1 VWITDLYWMSI
12 RRQFIMQFLRNILFQ
27 IHRNSAFALFLIPL
41 GFGFVLYGGSYLL
54 ARSDKLVLHNYWFYP
69 LFLWL
74 LYTYG
79 RYLTRALA
87 PVSKAINEDEYRR
100 LELVEA
106 MTEIMTA
113 YARQLD
119 QFRTRFSRPGQ
130 GPGQG
135 PGGAA

>member
-1 VWITDLYWMSI
+1 
-12 RRQFIMQFLRNILFQ
+12 MQFLRNILFQ
-27 IHRNSAFALFLIPL
+27 IRRNSAFALLLIPL
-41 GFGFVLYGGSYLL
+41 GFVFLLCGGFYLL
-54 ARSDKLVLHNYWFYP
+54 ARSDKLFLHNYWFYP
-69 LFLWL
+69 LFLLL

-79 RYLTRALA
+79 RYLKRALS
-87 PVSKAINEDEYRR
+87 PISKAINEGEYRR